1 MLKLFPFRFLRV
13 VVALLLLLFV
23 RMLLLLQQ
31 FVLQRLNL
39 SPSGVNP
46 PLKICPALF
55 ALLVV
60 LLLLVR
66 LVVVVVRLVVV
77 VVVVL
82 MVVVVVLL
90 LLLLLL
96 LQLSL
101 DFLLSSGTV
110 HLLLP
115 PLPATIAGFSTVK
128 WHRPSTAPSIMLL
141 SGVNPPLEILLL
153 LVFLLL
159 QLVVLGV

>member
-46 PLKICPALF
+46 PLTICPALF

-82 MVVVVVLL
+82 MVVVVL

>member
-82 MVVVVVLL
+82 MVVVVL

>member
-1 MLKLFPFRFLRV
+1 MLKLFPFLFLQV

-23 RMLLLLQQ
+23 RMLLLLLQV
-31 FVLQRLNL
+31 VLQRLNL

-66 LVVVVVRLVVV
+66 LVVVVV
-77 VVVVL
+77 VVL
-82 MVVVVVLL
+82 MVVVLLVLVVVLL

-96 LQLSL
+96 LLPLSL

-115 PLPATIAGFSTVK
+115 PLP
-128 WHRPSTAPSIMLL
+128 IML

-153 LVFLLL
+153 PLFLLL